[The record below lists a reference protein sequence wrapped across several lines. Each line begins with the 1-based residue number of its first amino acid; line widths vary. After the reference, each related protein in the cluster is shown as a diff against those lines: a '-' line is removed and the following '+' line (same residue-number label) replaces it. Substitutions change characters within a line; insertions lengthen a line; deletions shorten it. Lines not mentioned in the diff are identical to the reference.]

1 MRSLDIAVIIA
12 YFAAVIAVGL
22 LLAGRQ
28 RDASD
33 YFLGHR
39 GLPWWALMFSVVAT
53 ETSAL
58 TVISVPGLAARGNL
72 TFLQIAFGYLV
83 GRIGVAAL
91 LLPGYFQGTQDTAYQ
106 RLEHRFGRAARR
118 TASGVFLFTRALADC
133 VRIFATAIPL
143 AIITHWS
150 LPVGIVA
157 IGFVTLVYTWV
168 GGLRAVVW
176 VDVIQLG
183 VYLLGGIATLIVATH
198 LSGGIDAFGRAW
210 DAGKLRAFDFSFA
223 FTKTYTFWGGVIGG
237 ALLSAASHGT
247 DHLIVQRLLAARN
260 LKDAQRAL
268 IGSGVFIIAQ
278 FALFLLVGT
287 SLWLAGADQP
297 GMRGDAL
304 YPTFI
309 VKQLPAGLSGLVVA
323 GILAAAMSSH
333 ASAVNSLA
341 SASTHDFYAPITRRQ
356 DPTHLLWVGRWL
368 TLFWTAVLVAG
379 AMAFRDQNTP
389 VVQLALS
396 ITSLTWGSLLG
407 TYVLG
412 GLWRRARQRDVIIAM
427 VAGVLIMTPI
437 VLGAVIPGFPVRWLA
452 GLAWPWYVPL
462 GTGVGAAG
470 GGREQEQV
478 ELAAALTAPGVARR
492 VRVRAD
498 GEIAL
503 STAFGGGPG
512 ILVNAGTGSV
522 AYARD
527 PSGVLRRAGGYGWQ
541 LGDEG
546 GGYWLGRRA
555 LGVAARAQD
564 GRGEGSTRLG
574 RLLGGVGLQHLHELV
589 AWS

>member
-1 MRSLDIAVIIA
+1 MEGPRASRAFFFVGMRGLDVAVIFA
-12 YFAAVIAVGL
+12 YFAAVIVFGL

-28 RDASD
+28 RSASD

-58 TVISVPGLAARGNL
+58 TVISVPGLAARGDL

-106 RLEHRFGRAARR
+106 RLEHRFGPLARR
-118 TASGVFLFTRALADC
+118 VASGVFLFTRALADC

-150 LPVGIVA
+150 MPVGIIA

-198 LSGGIDAFGRAW
+198 IAGGIGAFDRAL
-210 DAGKLRAFDFSFA
+210 DAGKLHVVDFSFS
-223 FTKTYTFWGGVIGG
+223 FTKTYTIWGGLIGG

-247 DHLIVQRLLAARN
+247 DHLIVQRLLAAKN
-260 LKDAQRAL
+260 LRDAQRAL
-268 IGSGVFIIAQ
+268 IGSGLFIIVQ

-297 GMRGDAL
+297 GMRGDAI

-309 VKQLPAGLSGLVVA
+309 VTHLPEGLAGLAVG

-341 SASTHDFYAPITRRQ
+341 SASTHDFYAPITGRREPEQ
-356 DPTHLLWVGRWL
+356 LLRVGRLL
-368 TLFWTAVLVAG
+368 TLVWTVILVAG
-379 AMAFRDQNTP
+379 AITFQDQNTP

-396 ITSLTWGSLLG
+396 VASLTYGALLG
-407 TYVLG
+407 TYLLG
-412 GLWRRARQRDVIIAM
+412 GMWPRARQVDVIIALVVSILVM
-427 VAGVLIMTPI
+427 SPI
-437 VLGAVIPGFPVRWLA
+437 VLGGGVIPQFPMHWLR

-462 GTGVGAAG
+462 GTAITMFVGMLTSFIGRSDGQTAG
-470 GGREQEQV
+470 RSEG
-478 ELAAALTAPGVARR
+478 
-492 VRVRAD
+492 
-498 GEIAL
+498 IA
-503 STAFGGGPG
+503 
-512 ILVNAGTGSV
+512 
-522 AYARD
+522 
-527 PSGVLRRAGGYGWQ
+527 
-541 LGDEG
+541 
-546 GGYWLGRRA
+546 
-555 LGVAARAQD
+555 
-564 GRGEGSTRLG
+564 
-574 RLLGGVGLQHLHELV
+574 
-589 AWS
+589 

>member
-1 MRSLDIAVIIA
+1 MRPLDIAVIFA
-12 YFAAVIAVGL
+12 YFAAVIVFGL

-58 TVISVPGLAARGNL
+58 TVISVPGIAARGDL

-83 GRIGVAAL
+83 GRIGVAML

-106 RLEHRFGRAARR
+106 RLEHRFGTVARR
-118 TASGVFLFTRALADC
+118 AASGVFLVTRALADC

-143 AIITHWS
+143 AIITYGS
-150 LPVGIVA
+150 PTDKALIVGIVA
-157 IGFVTLVYTWV
+157 IGIVTLLYTWV

-183 VYLLGGIATLIVATH
+183 VYLFGGIATLIFATQ
-198 LSGGIDAFGRAW
+198 LAGGGDAFGRAW
-210 DAGKLRAFDFSFA
+210 DAGKLHALDFTLSFA
-223 FTKTYTFWGGVIGG
+223 KTYTFWGGVIGG

-268 IGSGVFIIAQ
+268 VGSGVFIIGQ

-287 SLWLAGADQP
+287 SLWLAGVDD
-297 GMRGDAL
+297 GVMRSDAI
-304 YPTFI
+304 YPTFVI
-309 VKQLPAGLSGLVVA
+309 KHLPAGLSGLVVA
-323 GILAAAMSSH
+323 SILAAAMSSH

-341 SASTHDFYAPITRRQ
+341 SASTHDFYAPVTGRQ
-356 DPTHLLWVGRWL
+356 DPQHLLWVGRWL
-368 TLFWTAVLVAG
+368 TLVWTAVLVIG
-379 AMAFRDQNTP
+379 AIAFIGDRETP

-396 ITSLTWGSLLG
+396 IASLTYGSLLG

-412 GLWRRARQRDVIIAM
+412 GAWRRARQIDVI
-427 VAGVLIMTPI
+427 VAIGVSVILMAPI
-437 VLGAVIPGFPVRWLA
+437 VLGAVIPHFPLHWLK

-462 GTGVGAAG
+462 GTLVTVVVGMISSLFG
-470 GGREQEQV
+470 SPV
-478 ELAAALTAPGVARR
+478 RR
-492 VRVRAD
+492 
-498 GEIAL
+498 L
-503 STAFGGGPG
+503 
-512 ILVNAGTGSV
+512 
-522 AYARD
+522 
-527 PSGVLRRAGGYGWQ
+527 
-541 LGDEG
+541 EG
-546 GGYWLGRRA
+546 GT
-555 LGVAARAQD
+555 V
-564 GRGEGSTRLG
+564 
-574 RLLGGVGLQHLHELV
+574 
-589 AWS
+589 

>member
-1 MRSLDIAVIIA
+1 MHHALDVAIIA
-12 YFAAVIAVGL
+12 AYCAAVVVFGL
-22 LLAGRQ
+22 VLAGRQ

-39 GLPWWALMFSVVAT
+39 GLPWWALMLSIVAT

-58 TVISVPGLAARGNL
+58 TVISFPGIAARTNL
-72 TFLQIAFGYLV
+72 TWLQVPFGYLA
-83 GRIGVAAL
+83 GRIGVAAF
-91 LLPGYFQGTQDTAYQ
+91 LLPGYFDGTQDTAYQ
-106 RLEHRFGRAARR
+106 RLERRFGTGARRAA
-118 TASGVFLFTRALADC
+118 SGLFLVTRALADS
-133 VRIFATAIPL
+133 VRVFATAIPL
-143 AIITHWS
+143 AIIMQWNLTTGI
-150 LPVGIVA
+150 LAIGIVTV
-157 IGFVTLVYTWV
+157 IYTWV

-183 VYLLGGIATLIVATH
+183 VYLLGGIATLVVATH
-198 LSGGIDAFGRAW
+198 LAGGVGAFARAW
-210 DAGKLRAFDFSFA
+210 DAGKLVALDFTPSF
-223 FTKTYTFWGGVIGG
+223 TILYTFWGGLVGG
-237 ALLSAASHGT
+237 ALIAGASHGT
-247 DHLIVQRLLAARN
+247 DHLIVQRLLAARE

-268 IGSGVFIIAQ
+268 IGSGVFVILQIG
-278 FALFLLVGT
+278 LFLLVGT
-287 SLWLAGADQP
+287 SLWLAGADDLK
-297 GMRGDAL
+297 MRGDAI
-304 YPTFI
+304 YPTF
-309 VKQLPAGLSGLVVA
+309 VVTRLPPGLAGLVVA

-412 GLWRRARQRDVIIAM
+412 GLWRRARERDVIIAM

-462 GTGVGAAG
+462 GTGVTVAVGMISSVIMVTDGKATDRNATDG
-470 GGREQEQV
+470 GS
-478 ELAAALTAPGVARR
+478 
-492 VRVRAD
+492 AD
-498 GEIAL
+498 GRIA
-503 STAFGGGPG
+503 
-512 ILVNAGTGSV
+512 
-522 AYARD
+522 R
-527 PSGVLRRAGGYGWQ
+527 
-541 LGDEG
+541 
-546 GGYWLGRRA
+546 
-555 LGVAARAQD
+555 
-564 GRGEGSTRLG
+564 
-574 RLLGGVGLQHLHELV
+574 
-589 AWS
+589 

>member
-1 MRSLDIAVIIA
+1 MRRPLDIVVIFAYFVAVIV
-12 YFAAVIAVGL
+12 FGL

-58 TVISVPGLAARGNL
+58 TVISVPGLASRGDL

-106 RLEHRFGRAARR
+106 RLEHRFGPAARR
-118 TASGVFLFTRALADC
+118 TASGVFLLTRALADC

-150 LPVGIVA
+150 LPLGIVA

-183 VYLLGGIATLIVATH
+183 VYLLGGVATLIVATH
-198 LSGGIDAFGRAW
+198 LAGGVDAFGRAW
-210 DAGKLRAFDFSFA
+210 DAGKLTAIDLDLS

-268 IGSGVFIIAQ
+268 VGSGVFIILQ

-287 SLWLAGADQP
+287 SLWLAGADHP
-297 GMRGDAL
+297 GMRGDAI

-309 VKQLPAGLSGLVVA
+309 ITQLPAGLAGLVVA

-341 SASTHDFYAPITRRQ
+341 SASTHDFYAPLTGRQ
-356 DPTHLLWVGRWL
+356 DPEQLLRVGRWL
-368 TLFWTAVLVAG
+368 TLLWTAVLVAG
-379 AMAFRDQNTP
+379 AIAFRDQNTP

-396 ITSLTWGSLLG
+396 IVSLTYGALLG
-407 TYVLG
+407 TYILG
-412 GLWRRARQRDVIIAM
+412 GAWPRARQRDVIIALI
-427 VAGVLIMTPI
+427 VSILIMSPI
-437 VLGAVIPGFPVRWLA
+437 VLGAVIPHFPVRWLP

-462 GTGVGAAG
+462 GTAVTVAVGMLSSLI
-470 GGREQEQV
+470 GRSDG
-478 ELAAALTAPGVARR
+478 LTAGRPQV
-492 VRVRAD
+492 
-498 GEIAL
+498 
-503 STAFGGGPG
+503 
-512 ILVNAGTGSV
+512 SV
-522 AYARD
+522 
-527 PSGVLRRAGGYGWQ
+527 
-541 LGDEG
+541 
-546 GGYWLGRRA
+546 
-555 LGVAARAQD
+555 
-564 GRGEGSTRLG
+564 
-574 RLLGGVGLQHLHELV
+574 
-589 AWS
+589 